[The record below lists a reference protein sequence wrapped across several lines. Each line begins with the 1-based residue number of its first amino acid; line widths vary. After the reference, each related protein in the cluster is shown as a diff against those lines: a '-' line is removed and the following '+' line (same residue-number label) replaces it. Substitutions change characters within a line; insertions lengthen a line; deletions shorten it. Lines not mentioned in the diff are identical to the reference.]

1 MPTSTAIFWP
11 VIAQVALIHAV
22 YFLML
27 KRRTRAVRAGLAK
40 AQDYRVP
47 AIEPAPSATAA
58 RSLVN
63 QFELPVLFF
72 LVCILFYLTA
82 GVNHAVLAVAWQ
94 PLCPRLRTCDVE
106 PAEAA
111 PAFLCFRLCPQ
122 FRVVGVVR
130 GPYRRGLRC
139 SSCHILLHCVHP
151 EAALSSGPNGT
162 PSKRPSL

>member
-82 GVNHAVLAVAWQ
+82 GVNHAVLAVAW
-94 PLCPRLRTCDVE
+94 LFVLSRFAHAYVHVTSNRLKLRRRFFVFGFVLNSVLWVLF
-106 PAEAA
+106 AA
-111 PAFLCFRLCPQ
+111 HIA
-122 FRVVGVVR
+122 GV
-130 GPYRRGLRC
+130 
-139 SSCHILLHCVHP
+139 
-151 EAALSSGPNGT
+151 
-162 PSKRPSL
+162 